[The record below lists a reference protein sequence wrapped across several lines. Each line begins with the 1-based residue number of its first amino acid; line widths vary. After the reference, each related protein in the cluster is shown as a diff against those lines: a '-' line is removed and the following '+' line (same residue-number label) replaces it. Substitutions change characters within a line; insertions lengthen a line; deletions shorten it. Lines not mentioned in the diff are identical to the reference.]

1 MASLGIKVA
10 LYHEHNRNSRII
22 IVSLCHEWRRAGL
35 LHGNLTCD
43 AFLAFLSQILHTVQ
57 QTD

>member
-1 MASLGIKVA
+1 MSITATA
-10 LYHEHNRNSRII
+10 ELYI